1 MDRGAWRATVHEVAG
16 SNTTE
21 RLIFSLFS
29 GLTVG
34 QSYVNK
40 KEKKKYIQS
49 HIQNSSNEV
58 TLEQGGLS
66 THYDGLHVGKWPC

>member
-1 MDRGAWRATVHEVAG
+1 MDRGAWWATVHEVAG
-16 SNTTE
+16 SNATE

-40 KEKKKYIQS
+40 KEKKI
-49 HIQNSSNEV
+49 HPI
-58 TLEQGGLS
+58 
-66 THYDGLHVGKWPC
+66 THTEFIK